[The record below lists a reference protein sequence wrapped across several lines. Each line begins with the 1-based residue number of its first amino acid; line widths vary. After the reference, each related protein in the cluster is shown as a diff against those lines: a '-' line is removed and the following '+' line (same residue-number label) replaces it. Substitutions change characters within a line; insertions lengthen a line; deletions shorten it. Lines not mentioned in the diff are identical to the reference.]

1 MFSLR
6 LLEVVHWDYWERMV
20 VPLNAPIVTL
30 TGPNGAG
37 KTTFI
42 DACRTL
48 LSIECST
55 DRDYKRYVRRTKAG
69 SAWLRAVVSNPVRP
83 RRARAFFPIQNDE
96 VTVACKIRRASGD
109 WERKYVILPGEVSIE
124 DIEKGDTA
132 WIGVREYQE
141 RMQAAGLTPAMR
153 KVLALDQG
161 ATDKLSEYSSRELLR
176 LVFDTYGDQAV
187 LDEYHRSKK
196 EYEEAARELEET
208 ERQLNIQKAAALR
221 LEQEMLAYKEWRE
234 RHDRCLRWET
244 LILPLLETHEAFTEW
259 LTSNKDRRISRGK
272 LRATRER
279 VESSERDFARA
290 TEALNRLNAELDSQ
304 REVRTAADTR
314 FADLRE
320 SLGGLQRI
328 DKERTQLEQIAAG
341 AAEADV
347 VATTQELARVRRDAA
362 HVEIEQERLRT
373 EEQSLRTQQQMLE
386 SGKRPS
392 WPEADAFRQVLQ
404 TAGIEHVML
413 ADALDVTDPRWQPAI
428 EGVLGALRAMVVLA
442 KPNDQRV
449 AFQLGQTHHY
459 RFLVAPHAAPAR
471 PGTMGRLL
479 SKVRASSPLPSWLL
493 RLLDEIHCV
502 ESVDE
507 GVALNRRIA
516 DATWVTPDGYYREHR
531 GGRFAGERQAKFLL
545 GEAGRRQA
553 LITVRQTLQEVQRSI
568 SLNGVTLANHAARI
582 TVLESLILG
591 VDAARQLAAR
601 ADEFRRATEELEQRK
616 KEVQEQ
622 ARVVAAAMQAERT
635 LEELRSN
642 ARVTLTQV
650 EGRLNTERGEAT
662 RAEAEFKAK
671 VETSRA
677 NRALLKSRLKPM
689 PARWR
694 DHAWREELLA
704 KEEYLDKSSDV
715 LKERIREERE
725 YVDNRSSALNEAAE
739 FLHQK
744 QQEEVNR
751 LDRLLNERYDMRERT
766 LSLVDQQRARYINVL
781 KGSASAYQRHVRSL
795 AELAGIGVETTPL
808 AIENADAA
816 IAQAGL
822 EISFRFDEKAEAD
835 LLAGDSSGGQKVMKS
850 MILLIALLME
860 EERPAGVVFIDEPF
874 AHLDIFN
881 IDRVASFLQRTR
893 AQYIL
898 TTPITHN
905 SNIYVPTAIT
915 LVAQK
920 VRPGQRHAPP
930 IAIAVRRDD
939 LRRELV

>member
-1 MFSLR
+1 MRVEHCSR
-6 LLEVVHWDYWERMV
+6 
-20 VPLNAPIVTL
+20 LNAPPTVT
-30 TGPNGAG
+30 TNATCG
-37 KTTFI
+37 
-42 DACRTL
+42 
-48 LSIECST
+48 
-55 DRDYKRYVRRTKAG
+55 
-69 SAWLRAVVSNPVRP
+69 
-83 RRARAFFPIQNDE
+83 
-96 VTVACKIRRASGD
+96 
-109 WERKYVILPGEVSIE
+109 ERKRVPHGCAQSYRIRL
-124 DIEKGDTA
+124 DLA
-132 WIGVREYQE
+132 ACVR
-141 RMQAAGLTPAMR
+141 
-153 KVLALDQG
+153 
-161 ATDKLSEYSSRELLR
+161 S
-176 LVFDTYGDQAV
+176 
-187 LDEYHRSKK
+187 
-196 EYEEAARELEET
+196 
-208 ERQLNIQKAAALR
+208 
-221 LEQEMLAYKEWRE
+221 
-234 RHDRCLRWET
+234 
-244 LILPLLETHEAFTEW
+244 
-259 LTSNKDRRISRGK
+259 
-272 LRATRER
+272 
-279 VESSERDFARA
+279 
-290 TEALNRLNAELDSQ
+290 
-304 REVRTAADTR
+304 
-314 FADLRE
+314 
-320 SLGGLQRI
+320 
-328 DKERTQLEQIAAG
+328 
-341 AAEADV
+341 
-347 VATTQELARVRRDAA
+347 
-362 HVEIEQERLRT
+362 
-373 EEQSLRTQQQMLE
+373 
-386 SGKRPS
+386 
-392 WPEADAFRQVLQ
+392 
-404 TAGIEHVML
+404 
-413 ADALDVTDPRWQPAI
+413 I

-459 RFLVAPHAAPAR
+459 RFLVAPHAGPAR

-479 SKVRASSPLPSWLL
+479 SKVRVSSPLPSWLL

-553 LITVRQTLQEVQRSI
+553 LVAVRQTLQEVQRNI
-568 SLNGVTLANHAARI
+568 SLNGVTLANHAAQI
-582 TVLESLILG
+582 TVLESLIHG

-616 KEVQEQ
+616 KEVQGQ
-622 ARVVAAAMQAERT
+622 AGVVTAAIKAERA
-635 LEELRSN
+635 LEDSRTN

-650 EGRLNTERGEAT
+650 EGRLTTERADAT
-662 RAEAEFKAK
+662 RAEAEFDAK

-677 NRALLKSRLKPM
+677 NRALLKDRLKPQ

-694 DHAWREELLA
+694 DHTWREELLA

-725 YVDNRSSALNEAAE
+725 YVDSRRNALNEAAE

-808 AIENADAA
+808 AIENADVA

-893 AQYIL
+893 VQYIL

-939 LRRELV
+939 LRRESV

>member
-1 MFSLR
+1 
-6 LLEVVHWDYWERMV
+6 
-20 VPLNAPIVTL
+20 
-30 TGPNGAG
+30 
-37 KTTFI
+37 
-42 DACRTL
+42 
-48 LSIECST
+48 
-55 DRDYKRYVRRTKAG
+55 VRRTKAG
-69 SAWLRAVVSNPVRP
+69 SAWLRAVVSNPVGP

-124 DIEKGDTA
+124 DIEKGNTA

-208 ERQLNIQKAAALR
+208 ELNIQKAAALR

-347 VATTQELARVRRDAA
+347 VATTQELARLRRDAA

-373 EEQSLRTQQQMLE
+373 DEQSLRTQQQMLE

-479 SKVRASSPLPSWLL
+479 SKVRASS
-493 RLLDEIHCV
+493 
-502 ESVDE
+502 
-507 GVALNRRIA
+507 RIA

-553 LITVRQTLQEVQRSI
+553 LIAVRQTLQEVQ
-568 SLNGVTLANHAARI
+568 
-582 TVLESLILG
+582 
-591 VDAARQLAAR
+591 
-601 ADEFRRATEELEQRK
+601 
-616 KEVQEQ
+616 
-622 ARVVAAAMQAERT
+622 
-635 LEELRSN
+635 
-642 ARVTLTQV
+642 
-650 EGRLNTERGEAT
+650 
-662 RAEAEFKAK
+662 
-671 VETSRA
+671 
-677 NRALLKSRLKPM
+677 
-689 PARWR
+689 
-694 DHAWREELLA
+694 
-704 KEEYLDKSSDV
+704 
-715 LKERIREERE
+715 
-725 YVDNRSSALNEAAE
+725 
-739 FLHQK
+739 
-744 QQEEVNR
+744 
-751 LDRLLNERYDMRERT
+751 
-766 LSLVDQQRARYINVL
+766 
-781 KGSASAYQRHVRSL
+781 
-795 AELAGIGVETTPL
+795 
-808 AIENADAA
+808 
-816 IAQAGL
+816 
-822 EISFRFDEKAEAD
+822 
-835 LLAGDSSGGQKVMKS
+835 
-850 MILLIALLME
+850 
-860 EERPAGVVFIDEPF
+860 
-874 AHLDIFN
+874 
-881 IDRVASFLQRTR
+881 
-893 AQYIL
+893 
-898 TTPITHN
+898 
-905 SNIYVPTAIT
+905 
-915 LVAQK
+915 
-920 VRPGQRHAPP
+920 
-930 IAIAVRRDD
+930 
-939 LRRELV
+939 